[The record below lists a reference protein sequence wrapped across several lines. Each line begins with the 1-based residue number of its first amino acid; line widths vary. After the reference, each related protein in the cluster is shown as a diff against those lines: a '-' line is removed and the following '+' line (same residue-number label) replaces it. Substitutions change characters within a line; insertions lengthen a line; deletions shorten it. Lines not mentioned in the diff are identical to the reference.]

1 MLVIV
6 ALLILP
12 FILQGNTSKFIN
24 PFCGYI
30 FAPNLKLPLCLS
42 QNVSDIQRK
51 DKGQLYSTNFVI
63 EPFPSRTNFFG
74 IRYLFPTI
82 LSVSLYQCVL
92 LRLQPSTD
100 MMKFRLKAKNLSIRT
115 PELVAQRR

>member
-1 MLVIV
+1 MIV

-63 EPFPSRTNFFG
+63 EPFPSRTNFFWHQ
-74 IRYLFPTI
+74 IFISHNTI
-82 LSVSLYQCVL
+82 CFSVPMC
-92 LRLQPSTD
+92 T
-100 MMKFRLKAKNLSIRT
+100 FEIAT
-115 PELVAQRR
+115 

>member
-1 MLVIV
+1 MIV

-30 FAPNLKLPLCLS
+30 FAPNLKLPFA
-42 QNVSDIQRK
+42 SDIQRK